1 MMHLPGLNLLERA
14 ALWVLVRSPRTSLVA
29 VKELHWPTVFVAAN
43 PADPVAA
50 NPAGPRVGRPPGP
63 GKPTAPQSLS
73 GGWADRASMTLERLF
88 HLPSY
93 GEKE

>member
-14 ALWVLVRSPRTSLVA
+14 ALWVLVRSPRTSLVV

-50 NPAGPRVGRPPGP
+50 HVTAGEPEP
-63 GKPTAPQSLS
+63 
-73 GGWADRASMTLERLF
+73 ASMTLERLF

>member
-1 MMHLPGLNLLERA
+1 MHLPGLNLLERA

-50 NPAGPRVGRPPGP
+50 HVTCGEPEP
-63 GKPTAPQSLS
+63 
-73 GGWADRASMTLERLF
+73 ASMTLERLF
-88 HLPSY
+88 LLPGY

>member
-1 MMHLPGLNLLERA
+1 MHLPGLNLLERA
-14 ALWVLVRSPRTSLVA
+14 ALWVLVRSRRTSLVV

-50 NPAGPRVGRPPGP
+50 HVTAGEPEP
-63 GKPTAPQSLS
+63 
-73 GGWADRASMTLERLF
+73 ASMTLERLF

>member
-1 MMHLPGLNLLERA
+1 MMHLPGLSLLERA

-50 NPAGPRVGRPPGP
+50 HVTAGCPEP
-63 GKPTAPQSLS
+63 S
-73 GGWADRASMTLERLF
+73 SMTLERRF
-88 HLPSY
+88 HLPCY